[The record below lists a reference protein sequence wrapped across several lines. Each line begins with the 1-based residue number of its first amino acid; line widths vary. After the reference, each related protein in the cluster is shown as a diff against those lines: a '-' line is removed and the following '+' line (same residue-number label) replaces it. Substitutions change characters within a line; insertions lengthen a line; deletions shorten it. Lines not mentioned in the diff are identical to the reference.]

1 MNLNEVIAE
10 RLGEYAKETYGVDVA
25 SVKSWND
32 ETIYE
37 GYCETCAYETVGL
50 RIYYVNSK
58 GESESYLIRES
69 FTDIV
74 RYL

>member
-1 MNLNEVIAE
+1 ME
-10 RLGEYAKETYGVDVA
+10 RLGEYAKETYGLEIEKVT
-25 SVKSWND
+25 SWND

-58 GESESYLIRES
+58 GENASYLIRES
-69 FTDIV
+69 FSDIV
-74 RYL
+74 RYF